1 MSKPKN
7 KEYEQYVK
15 KNEGDIDNYIKKVQE
30 MRASKADSAGSD
42 FKGRAAK
49 TRAQG
54 YSAARQGKIYPRGL
68 QNTIEDTW
76 EDAKVYDKNTRQGQ
90 NYWRKHMKDM
100 GELRAEMAE
109 RKRKGK

>member
-1 MSKPKN
+1 MSKPN
-7 KEYEQYVK
+7 KK
-15 KNEGDIDNYIKKVQE
+15 MLNDYISKVQE

-68 QNTIEDTW
+68 QNTADDTW
-76 EDAKVYDKNTRQGQ
+76 EDAKVYDTNTRQGQ
-90 NYWRKHMKDM
+90 NYWRKHMKGY
-100 GELRAEMAE
+100 GEALVEN
-109 RKRKGK
+109 RKRKSK